1 VFDHRTAVDVGE
13 RLARKPRRGESGGDE
28 SDDLK
33 GKTAI
38 DLGVSRSR
46 VHDE

>member
-1 VFDHRTAVDVGE
+1 VFDHRTAVDVRE
-13 RLARKPRRGESGGDE
+13 RLARKPRGGESGGDE

-33 GKTAI
+33 WKTAI
-38 DLGVSRSR
+38 GLGVGRSR

>member
-1 VFDHRTAVDVGE
+1 MLDHRTAVDIGQG
-13 RLARKPRRGESGGDE
+13 LARESRGGESSGDD

-33 GKTAI
+33 GDSI
-38 DLGVSRSR
+38 DRGTSRSR